1 MNHGQQTP
9 ANSEGLSPLLVAQL
23 RETARQLSQQ
33 ASCAEFR
40 NDLFILSATMLHYA
54 VENDAQ
60 DLKRQAAAITNIFA
74 LINIIEP
81 LIEQLSR
88 KEATGKH

>member
-1 MNHGQQTP
+1 MNHSQQTS

-23 RETARQLSQQ
+23 RETAQKLTEQ

-60 DLKRQAAAITNIFA
+60 DLRRQAAAITNIFA
-74 LINIIEP
+74 LINIFEP
-81 LIEQLSR
+81 LIEHLSR
-88 KEATGKH
+88 KEASGKH